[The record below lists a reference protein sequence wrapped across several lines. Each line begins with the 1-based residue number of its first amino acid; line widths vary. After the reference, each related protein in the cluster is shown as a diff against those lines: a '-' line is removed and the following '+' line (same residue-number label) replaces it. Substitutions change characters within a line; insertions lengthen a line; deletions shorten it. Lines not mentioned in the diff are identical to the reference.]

1 MGDVKKEHK
10 MNLIRQKLVTLR
22 NRARDLQTTLRRW
35 AMYDGSVS
43 REMQEDLLLRL
54 TPAEQSSFDSDLEL
68 TKNRLRPVSVQ
79 LHTVMRW
86 YDYVL
91 ERVNEQFERARS
103 LLDQGRHQECLNV
116 LNDVERRW
124 LNPNEETLG
133 FVFKS
138 LAQHTSHEHHNKMA
152 SLDTIVRDLY
162 LPTVK
167 LAHERGLV
175 SKEVLALTPLA
186 YLADGPEASYT
197 WRQHAQNAN
206 NFGRRLP
213 LSMMAV
219 PRNCI
224 AQPWNLVAVAHEV
237 GAHIYA
243 DLDLA
248 WEIVNKLQTESVSA
262 GVSSQSAPLWA
273 QWHGTLFADIFGT
286 LKLGPAYVGG
296 MIELLG
302 TDVRSAVALDP
313 SAPMPPPYIRWH
325 IMLQTLHLLGFEDQA
340 RELSNQIVLLCGEP
354 NQLAQQCGPAW
365 LTLLNECRSIAGIV
379 AFSPCQKLGGVR
391 IIDVAQPF
399 LAAELQTAV
408 RVKELLQNGD
418 ESCSSDDSF
427 AWTQSLGDVNVTMP
441 VALAGLRLAFECAP
455 DFEASQRMWVRY
467 WCLLQHLAGSSD
479 STREREDREFAPADA
494 TLKTLAEESV
504 PALA

>member
-1 MGDVKKEHK
+1 

-43 REMQEDLLLRL
+43 REMQEDLRLRL
-54 TPAEQSSFDSDLEL
+54 APAEESCFDHDVQM
-68 TKNRLRPVSVQ
+68 TKQRLRPVTVQ
-79 LHTVMRW
+79 LRTVMRW

-91 ERVNEQFERARS
+91 ERINEQFERARA
-103 LLDQGRHQECLNV
+103 LLDQGRQHECLNILV
-116 LNDVERRW
+116 DVERRM

-138 LAQHTSHEHHNKMA
+138 LSQHTSHEHHHKMA
-152 SLDTIVRDLY
+152 SLDMIVRELY

-175 SKEVLALTPLA
+175 SKEIMALTPLA

-197 WRQHAQNAN
+197 WRQHAHQAN

-219 PRNCI
+219 PRNCT

-237 GAHIYA
+237 GAHIYS

-248 WEIVNKLQTESVSA
+248 WEIVNKLQTESVNS
-262 GVSSQSAPLWA
+262 GVSVQSAQLWA
-273 QWHGTLFADIFGT
+273 RWHGILFADIFGT

-302 TDVRSAVALDP
+302 TDVRTAVALDP
-313 SAPMPPPYIRWH
+313 NAPMPPPYIRWH
-325 IMLQTLHLLGFEDQA
+325 VMLQTLHLLSFQDQA
-340 RELSNQIVLLCGEP
+340 GELSNQIHMLCGDP
-354 NQLAQQCGPAW
+354 NQLAQQCGPNW
-365 LTLLNECRSIAGIV
+365 VTLLNECRAIAGVV
-379 AFSPCQKLGGVR
+379 AFSPCQKLGGARV
-391 IIDVAQPF
+391 IDVAQPF
-399 LAAELQTAV
+399 LAAEFQAAV
-408 RVKELLQNGD
+408 KVKELLLAGD

-427 AWTQSLGDVNVTMP
+427 AWAEPVADVNVTTP
-441 VALAGLRLAFECAP
+441 VALAGLRMAFETAP
-455 DFEASQRMWVRY
+455 DFDVSQHVWVRY
-467 WCLLQHLAGSSD
+467 WCLLQHLIGNTD

-494 TLKTLAEESV
+494 TLKSLALESV
-504 PALA
+504 PALV